1 MLICYLDH
9 SRILNK
15 KGDYFVDDSNIFL
28 QANSNHVALIKE
40 WKREMESKRDQTR
53 KFLISGEDPSDLTDH
68 ELQVEV
74 VTSEIPTSPVKIQNT
89 TIPPIIAAL
98 TTALPTKSDIV
109 KQFTLNKQQAF
120 AFMIIGS
127 HLDGDNDGEQGTYIC
142 LLSFITINSSSII
155 QALSVD
161 NF

>member
-1 MLICYLDH
+1 MLICHLDH

-15 KGDYFVDDSNIFL
+15 KGNYFVDDSNIFL
-28 QANSNHVALIKE
+28 RANSNHVALIKE

-53 KFLISGEDPSDLTDH
+53 KFLISGEDPSALTDH
-68 ELQVEV
+68 QLQVEV
-74 VTSEIPTSPVKIQNT
+74 VTPEIPTSQVKIQNT
-89 TIPPIIAAL
+89 TIPPVIAAL

-109 KQFTLNKQQAF
+109 KQFTLNKQQTF

-142 LLSFITINSSSII
+142 LLSFIIINSVTII